1 MAHPEINRAI
11 VLSIQSSAVPRVDGE
26 TLFDAYG
33 DDLGERLSSQVS
45 ELVKEA
51 ASMPIE
57 WGGMSLAEGVRDI
70 MVRFGERHPELSVEA
85 LDEIG
90 RCVGW

>member
-1 MAHPEINRAI
+1 MAHNEINRAI

-26 TLFDAYG
+26 KLFDAYG

-57 WGGMSLAEGVRDI
+57 WGAMSLAEGVRHHGA
-70 MVRFGERHPELSVEA
+70 VRRTSSGAV
-85 LDEIG
+85 G
-90 RCVGW
+90 RGPG